1 MICDNCMHKFVDH
14 VENQKMVI
22 NGKELDCLNISVE
35 VCICL
40 IGQNPRKVSDGM
52 YVCRH
57 HEYEWR

>member
-1 MICDNCMHKFVDH
+1 MICDMCIHKFVDH

-22 NGKELDCLNISVE
+22 NGVELDCLNIKVE
-35 VCICL
+35 VCVCC
-40 IGQNPRKVSDGM
+40 IGQKPRKIAGDM